1 MAKLSISF
9 ETTAEQDAALAWL
22 LIQRNADAVHRD
34 KPLPDVTALV
44 TELVQTAI
52 EDAVPQCQKARAA
65 VVASGLTI
73 ADAMNI
79 MLNTSTGTKIGT
91 GTTQKLGFYNATPVV
106 QPTRGATLT
115 NNVTSG
121 GTDDTI
127 ANFTDLTLYA
137 NDAATIR
144 NDIYQLARIVRMH
157 DVALRALGLES

>member
-1 MAKLSISF
+1 M
-9 ETTAEQDAALAWL
+9 
-22 LIQRNADAVHRD
+22 
-34 KPLPDVTALV
+34 
-44 TELVQTAI
+44 
-52 EDAVPQCQKARAA
+52 
-65 VVASGLTI
+65 
-73 ADAMNI
+73 
-79 MLNTSTGTKIGT
+79 
-91 GTTQKLGFYNATPVV
+91 